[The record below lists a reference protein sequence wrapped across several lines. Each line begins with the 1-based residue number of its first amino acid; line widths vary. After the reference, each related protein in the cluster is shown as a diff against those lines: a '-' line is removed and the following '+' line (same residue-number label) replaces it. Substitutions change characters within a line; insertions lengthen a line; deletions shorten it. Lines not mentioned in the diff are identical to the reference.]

1 MKLELLQKKYLAYL
15 QAHSFVG
22 EPENLYEPINYIM
35 NLGGKRIR
43 PVLSMA
49 AGLAFDAP
57 VNDTLRLAH
66 AIETFHNFTLV
77 HDDIMDEAESRRG
90 KQTVHIRNGLPTAIL
105 AGDNMLILAFQMFE
119 GCRPD
124 VLSVFLKA
132 AQEVSNG
139 QQMDMNFEESSDVTM
154 LDYLEMIR
162 LKTAV
167 LLGCSCYVGAANAGA
182 DSETSHKM
190 YAFAEQ
196 MGMAFQMQD
205 DWLDTFGSK
214 AETGK
219 TEGGDIIS
227 KKKMWLYL
235 KAREKENTID
245 DIYTIEDPTLRVKE
259 SREYFKQ
266 LGLDKELL
274 AEQDKYYQKSLEIL
288 TSLNLGDDKM
298 LPFLE
303 IASFLKNRKH

>member
-1 MKLELLQKKYLAYL
+1 MIDCIAHLLYKKHDVAL
-15 QAHSFVG
+15 
-22 EPENLYEPINYIM
+22 
-35 NLGGKRIR
+35 
-43 PVLSMA
+43 
-49 AGLAFDAP
+49 
-57 VNDTLRLAH
+57 
-66 AIETFHNFTLV
+66 FH
-77 HDDIMDEAESRRG
+77 IMDEAESRRG

-124 VLSVFLKA
+124 VLSVFLKT

-245 DIYTIEDPTLRVKE
+245 DIYTIEDPTIRVKE
-259 SREYFKQ
+259 AREYFKQ
-266 LGLDKELL
+266 LGLDKEQITFQNNYHLL
-274 AEQDKYYQKSLEIL
+274 Y
-288 TSLNLGDDKM
+288 TSSCDVLCVLFVYLLNT
-298 LPFLE
+298 
-303 IASFLKNRKH
+303 